1 MSISEEEFI
10 IEQELLSQMK
20 HILSEYCALMDN
32 GAATNNSVLKKTT
45 ELLKEIKLRISHFCE
60 HEIVEDDID
69 TGVDKCVRVLYCVKC
84 ETTF

>member
-32 GAATNNSVLKKTT
+32 GTTTNNSVLKKTT

-60 HEIVEDDID
+60 HEIVEDDVD

-84 ETTF
+84 ESTF